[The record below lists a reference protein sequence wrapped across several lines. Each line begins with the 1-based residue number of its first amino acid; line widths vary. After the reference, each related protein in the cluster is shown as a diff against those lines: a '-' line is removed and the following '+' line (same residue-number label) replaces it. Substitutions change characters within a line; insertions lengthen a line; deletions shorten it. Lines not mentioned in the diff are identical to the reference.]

1 MIIRHLAFAANFY
14 LSGFPVNQDP
24 GPAQAVFVQP
34 TTRLFLCGRLAPTH
48 MAIQPE
54 VPQDDAATRTAV
66 ATPRLSLKDWF
77 RCATIVLIALNMLM
91 FLMMVLQGV
100 SVFNPTADNV
110 LRWGADYGPLTLH
123 GQWWRMLVSTFLHF
137 GLIHL
142 LFNMFVLFN
151 IGLFL
156 EGLADRVPFVVL
168 YLVCGLGGSAASLA
182 WHPSIV
188 SAGASGAIFG
198 LYGALLGFLVRHRG
212 SIPAES
218 LASLRKG
225 ALTFLGYNLLYG
237 LRPGVDMAAHLG
249 GLATGF
255 VLGLFLIQPPST
267 SSSSSTSGDLTAS
280 GGVLTPASN
289 WRVPATVALGLALI
303 AVPMIALPKPD
314 DYLAEYKRLATM
326 EEKALALFNA
336 SLKQWQANQI
346 TTQQYADTLEKQIL
360 PPWRAEREAMEKLK
374 VSQDQAARKQL
385 LVEYLT
391 DREQGWQFTVDGL
404 RAHDADR
411 LRQGA
416 QKEADAETVAA
427 QVRGRSGPD

>member
-1 MIIRHLAFAANFY
+1 M
-14 LSGFPVNQDP
+14 
-24 GPAQAVFVQP
+24 
-34 TTRLFLCGRLAPTH
+34 T
-48 MAIQPE
+48 IQPE
-54 VPQDDAATRTAV
+54 VPQDGAATLTAL
-66 ATPRLSLKDWF
+66 ATPKLSLKDWF
-77 RCATIVLIALNMLM
+77 RCATIVLIALNVMM

-100 SVFNPTADNV
+100 AVFNPTADSV

-156 EGLADRVPFVVL
+156 EGLADRIPFVVL

-198 LYGALLGFLVRHRG
+198 LYGALLGFLIRHRG

-267 SSSSSTSGDLTAS
+267 SSSSSTSSDVTAS

-289 WRVPATVALGLALI
+289 WRVWVTVALGLALI

-326 EEKALALFNA
+326 EEKDLALFTA

-346 TTQQYADTLEKQIL
+346 TPQQYADILEKQIL
-360 PPWRAEREAMEKLK
+360 PPWRAERESMEKLK
-374 VSQDQAARKQL
+374 VSQDQAAMNRL

-411 LRQGA
+411 LRRGA
-416 QKEADAETVAA
+416 QKEADAEKVAA
-427 QVRGRSGPD
+427 QIRGRSGPD

>member
-1 MIIRHLAFAANFY
+1 
-14 LSGFPVNQDP
+14 
-24 GPAQAVFVQP
+24 
-34 TTRLFLCGRLAPTH
+34 

-54 VPQDDAATRTAV
+54 VPQDGTATRTAL
-66 ATPRLSLKDWF
+66 ATPKLSLKDWF
-77 RCATIVLIALNMLM
+77 RCATNILIALNVLM
-91 FLMMVLQGV
+91 FLMMVVQGV
-100 SVFNPTADNV
+100 SVFNPTADSV

-198 LYGALLGFLVRHRG
+198 LYGALLGFLIRHRG

-267 SSSSSTSGDLTAS
+267 SSSSSASSDLTAS

-289 WRVPATVALGLALI
+289 WRVPVTAALGLALI

-326 EEKALALFNA
+326 EEKDLALFNA

-346 TTQQYADTLEKQIL
+346 TPQQYADILEKQIL
-360 PPWRAEREAMEKLK
+360 PPWRAEREAIEKLK
-374 VSQDQAARKQL
+374 VSQDQAAMNRL

-391 DREQGWQFTVDGL
+391 DREQGWQFTVGGL

-411 LRQGA
+411 LRLGA
-416 QKEADAETVAA
+416 QKEADAEKMAA
-427 QVRGRSGPD
+427 QIRGRSGPD

>member
-1 MIIRHLAFAANFY
+1 ML
-14 LSGFPVNQDP
+14 V
-24 GPAQAVFVQP
+24 
-34 TTRLFLCGRLAPTH
+34 LFNIGLFSCGRLAAFH
-48 MAIQPE
+48 MTTQPE
-54 VPQDDAATRTAV
+54 ALQNDSATRTTP
-66 ATPRLSLKDWF
+66 ATPDTPRPSLKSSF
-77 RCATIVLIALNMLM
+77 QCATIVLIALNVLV

-100 SVFNPTADNV
+100 SVFNPTADSV

-123 GQWWRMLVSTFLHF
+123 GQWWRMVVSTFLHF

-142 LFNMFVLFN
+142 LFNMFVLFS
-151 IGLFL
+151 IGLFM
-156 EGLADRVPFVVL
+156 ESLAGRVPFFIL

-225 ALTFLGYNLLYG
+225 ALTFIGYNLLYG

-267 SSSSSTSGDLTAS
+267 ASSLSSSGELTAS
-280 GGVLTPASN
+280 GGGLAPDSN
-289 WRVPATVALGLALI
+289 WRVPVAVALGLALI

-326 EEKALALFNA
+326 EEKDIELFNA
-336 SLKQWQANQI
+336 SVKQWQANQI
-346 TTQQYADTLEKQIL
+346 TSQQYADILEKQIL
-360 PPWRAEREAMEKLK
+360 PQWRTEREAMERLK
-374 VSQDQAARKQL
+374 VSQDQAARKRL
-385 LVEYLT
+385 LVEYLA
-391 DREQGWQFTVDGL
+391 DREQGWQLTVDGL
-404 RAHDADR
+404 RAHDADK

-416 QKEADAETVAA
+416 RKEAEAERVAA
-427 QVRGRSGPD
+427 QLARR

>member
-1 MIIRHLAFAANFY
+1 ML
-14 LSGFPVNQDP
+14 V
-24 GPAQAVFVQP
+24 
-34 TTRLFLCGRLAPTH
+34 LFNIGLFSCGRLAAFH
-48 MAIQPE
+48 MATQPE
-54 VPQDDAATRTAV
+54 ALQNDSATRTTP
-66 ATPRLSLKDWF
+66 ATPDTPRPSLKSWF
-77 RCATIVLIALNMLM
+77 QCATIVLIALNVLV

-100 SVFNPTADNV
+100 SVFNPTADSV

-123 GQWWRMLVSTFLHF
+123 GQWWRMVVSTFLHF

-142 LFNMFVLFN
+142 LFNMFVLFS
-151 IGLFL
+151 IGLFM
-156 EGLADRVPFVVL
+156 ESLAGRVAFVVL

-225 ALTFLGYNLLYG
+225 ALTFIGYNLLYG

-267 SSSSSTSGDLTAS
+267 ASSLSSSGELTAS
-280 GGVLTPASN
+280 SGGLAPDSN
-289 WRVPATVALGLALI
+289 WRVPVAVALGLALI

-326 EEKALALFNA
+326 EEKDIELFNA
-336 SLKQWQANQI
+336 SVKQWQANEI
-346 TTQQYADTLEKQIL
+346 TDQQYADILEKQIL
-360 PPWRAEREAMEKLK
+360 PQWRSEREAMERLK
-374 VSQDQAARKQL
+374 VSQDQAARKRL
-385 LVEYLT
+385 LVEYLA
-391 DREQGWQFTVDGL
+391 DREQGWQLTVDGL
-404 RAHDADR
+404 RAHDADK

-416 QKEADAETVAA
+416 QKEAEAERVAA
-427 QVRGRSGPD
+427 QLARR

>member
-1 MIIRHLAFAANFY
+1 VLVLFNI
-14 LSGFPVNQDP
+14 G
-24 GPAQAVFVQP
+24 
-34 TTRLFLCGRLAPTH
+34 LFLCGRLAEFR
-48 MAIQPE
+48 MATQSD
-54 VPQDDAATRTAV
+54 VLQNGSATRITPA
-66 ATPRLSLKDWF
+66 APDTPRLALKDWF
-77 RCATIVLIALNMLM
+77 RCATIVLIASNVLV
-91 FLMMVLQGV
+91 FLVMVLQGV
-100 SVFNPTADNV
+100 SVFAPTADSV

-123 GQWWRMLVSTFLHF
+123 GQWWRMVVSTFLHF

-156 EGLADRVPFVVL
+156 ESLAGRVPFVVL

-182 WHPSIV
+182 SHPSIV

-225 ALTFLGYNLLYG
+225 ALTFIGFNLLYG

-255 VLGLFLIQPPST
+255 ALGLFLIQPPST
-267 SSSSSTSGDLTAS
+267 SNSSSSSGEPSS
-280 GGVLTPASN
+280 GELTPASN
-289 WRVPATVALGLALI
+289 WRVPAAVALGLALI

-326 EEKALALFNA
+326 EEKSVALFNV
-336 SLKQWQANQI
+336 SMKQWQANQI
-346 TTQQYADTLEKQIL
+346 TSQQYADILEKQVL
-360 PPWRAEREAMEKLK
+360 PQWRAEREAVEKLK
-374 VSQDQAARKQL
+374 VSQDQAARKRL
-385 LVEYLT
+385 LVEYLAK
-391 DREQGWQFTVDGL
+391 REQGWQLTIDGL
-404 RAHDADR
+404 RAHDSDK
-411 LRQGA
+411 LRRGER
-416 QKEADAETVAA
+416 KEAEAEKVAA
-427 QVRGRSGPD
+427 QLRGH

>member
-1 MIIRHLAFAANFY
+1 
-14 LSGFPVNQDP
+14 
-24 GPAQAVFVQP
+24 
-34 TTRLFLCGRLAPTH
+34 
-48 MAIQPE
+48 
-54 VPQDDAATRTAV
+54 
-66 ATPRLSLKDWF
+66 
-77 RCATIVLIALNMLM
+77 
-91 FLMMVLQGV
+91 
-100 SVFNPTADNV
+100 
-110 LRWGADYGPLTLH
+110 
-123 GQWWRMLVSTFLHF
+123 
-137 GLIHL
+137 
-142 LFNMFVLFN
+142 
-151 IGLFL
+151 
-156 EGLADRVPFVVL
+156 
-168 YLVCGLGGSAASLA
+168 
-182 WHPSIV
+182 
-188 SAGASGAIFG
+188 
-198 LYGALLGFLVRHRG
+198 
-212 SIPAES
+212 
-218 LASLRKG
+218 
-225 ALTFLGYNLLYG
+225 
-237 LRPGVDMAAHLG
+237 MAAHLG

>member
-1 MIIRHLAFAANFY
+1 M
-14 LSGFPVNQDP
+14 
-24 GPAQAVFVQP
+24 
-34 TTRLFLCGRLAPTH
+34 T
-48 MAIQPE
+48 IQPE
-54 VPQDDAATRTAV
+54 VPQDGAATRTAL
-66 ATPRLSLKDWF
+66 ATPKLSLKDWF
-77 RCATIVLIALNMLM
+77 RCATIVLIALNVMM

-100 SVFNPTADNV
+100 AVFNPTADSV

-156 EGLADRVPFVVL
+156 EGLADRIPFVVL

-198 LYGALLGFLVRHRG
+198 SYGALLGFLIRHRG

-267 SSSSSTSGDLTAS
+267 SSSSSTSSDLTAS

-289 WRVPATVALGLALI
+289 WRVSVTVALGLALI

-326 EEKALALFNA
+326 EEKDLALFNA

-346 TTQQYADTLEKQIL
+346 TPQQYADILEKQIL
-360 PPWRAEREAMEKLK
+360 PPWRAERESMEKLK
-374 VSQDQAARKQL
+374 VSQDQAAMNRL
-385 LVEYLT
+385 LVDYLT

-411 LRQGA
+411 LKRGA
-416 QKEADAETVAA
+416 QKEEDAEKVAA
-427 QVRGRSGPD
+427 QIRGRSGPD

>member
-1 MIIRHLAFAANFY
+1 M
-14 LSGFPVNQDP
+14 
-24 GPAQAVFVQP
+24 
-34 TTRLFLCGRLAPTH
+34 T
-48 MAIQPE
+48 IQPE
-54 VPQDDAATRTAV
+54 VPQDGAATLTAL
-66 ATPRLSLKDWF
+66 ATPKLSLKDWF
-77 RCATIVLIALNMLM
+77 RCATIVLIALNVMM

-100 SVFNPTADNV
+100 AVFNPTAASV

-156 EGLADRVPFVVL
+156 EGLADRIPFVVL

-198 LYGALLGFLVRHRG
+198 LYGALLGFLIRHRG

-289 WRVPATVALGLALI
+289 WRVSVAVALGLALI

-326 EEKALALFNA
+326 EEKDLALFTA

-346 TTQQYADTLEKQIL
+346 TPQQYADILEKQIL
-360 PPWRAEREAMEKLK
+360 PPWRAERESMEKLK
-374 VSQDQAARKQL
+374 VSQDQAAMNRL

-411 LRQGA
+411 LRRGA
-416 QKEADAETVAA
+416 QKEADAEKVAA
-427 QVRGRSGPD
+427 QIRGRSGPD

>member
-1 MIIRHLAFAANFY
+1 MLVLFNI
-14 LSGFPVNQDP
+14 
-24 GPAQAVFVQP
+24 
-34 TTRLFLCGRLAPTH
+34 RLFSCVRLAAFH
-48 MAIQPE
+48 MATQPE
-54 VPQDDAATRTAV
+54 ALQNDSATRTTP
-66 ATPRLSLKDWF
+66 ATPDTPRPSLKSWF
-77 RCATIVLIALNMLM
+77 QCATIVLIALNVLV

-100 SVFNPTADNV
+100 SVFNPTADSV

-123 GQWWRMLVSTFLHF
+123 GQWWRMVVSTFLHF

-142 LFNMFVLFN
+142 LFNMFVLFS
-151 IGLFL
+151 IGLFM
-156 EGLADRVPFVVL
+156 ESLAGRVPFVVL

-225 ALTFLGYNLLYG
+225 ALTFIGYNLLYG

-267 SSSSSTSGDLTAS
+267 ASSLSSSGELTAS
-280 GGVLTPASN
+280 GGGLAPDSN
-289 WRVPATVALGLALI
+289 WRVPVAVALGLALI

-326 EEKALALFNA
+326 EEKDIELFNA
-336 SLKQWQANQI
+336 SVKQWQANQI
-346 TTQQYADTLEKQIL
+346 TSQQYADILEKQIL
-360 PPWRAEREAMEKLK
+360 PQWRTEREAMERLK
-374 VSQDQAARKQL
+374 VSQDQAARNRL
-385 LVEYLT
+385 LVEYLA
-391 DREQGWQFTVDGL
+391 DREQGWQLTVDGL
-404 RAHDADR
+404 RAHDADK
-411 LRQGA
+411 LTQGA
-416 QKEADAETVAA
+416 RKEAEAERVAA
-427 QVRGRSGPD
+427 QLARR

>member
-1 MIIRHLAFAANFY
+1 
-14 LSGFPVNQDP
+14 
-24 GPAQAVFVQP
+24 
-34 TTRLFLCGRLAPTH
+34 
-48 MAIQPE
+48 MATQPE
-54 VPQDDAATRTAV
+54 VLQKDSATRTS
-66 ATPRLSLKDWF
+66 PDLKDWF
-77 RCATIVLIALNMLM
+77 RCATVVLIAVNVLV

-100 SVFNPTADNV
+100 PVFNPTADSV

-123 GQWWRMLVSTFLHF
+123 GQWWRMVVSTFLHF

-156 EGLADRVPFVVL
+156 ESLAGRVPFVAL

-218 LASLRKG
+218 LTSLRKG
-225 ALTFLGYNLLYG
+225 ALTFIGYNLLYG

-255 VLGLFLIQPPST
+255 VLGLFLIRPPSI
-267 SSSSSTSGDLTAS
+267 SSSSSGSGELTAS
-280 GGVLTPASN
+280 GGELTPGSN
-289 WRVPATVALGLALI
+289 WRVPVVVALGLSLI
-303 AVPMIALPKPD
+303 AVPMILLPKPD
-314 DYLAEYKRLATM
+314 DHLAEYKRIATM
-326 EEKALALFNA
+326 EKDDIELFN
-336 SLKQWQANQI
+336 SSSKQWQANQI
-346 TTQQYADTLEKQIL
+346 TNEQYADILEKQIL
-360 PPWRAEREAMEKLK
+360 PQWHNEREAVEKLR
-374 VSQDQAARKQL
+374 VSQDQAARNRL

-391 DREQGWQFTVDGL
+391 DREQGWQLTVDGL
-404 RAHDADR
+404 RAHDADK
-411 LRQGA
+411 LRRGA
-416 QKEADAETVAA
+416 QKEAEAA
-427 QVRGRSGPD
+427 QLRGPLNKQGGRSGSVNSR

>member
-1 MIIRHLAFAANFY
+1 M
-14 LSGFPVNQDP
+14 
-24 GPAQAVFVQP
+24 
-34 TTRLFLCGRLAPTH
+34 T
-48 MAIQPE
+48 IQPE
-54 VPQDDAATRTAV
+54 VPQDGAATRTAL
-66 ATPRLSLKDWF
+66 ATPKLSLKDWF
-77 RCATIVLIALNMLM
+77 RCATIVLIALNVMM

-100 SVFNPTADNV
+100 AVFNPTADSV

-156 EGLADRVPFVVL
+156 EGLADRIPFVVL

-188 SAGASGAIFG
+188 SAGASGAVFG
-198 LYGALLGFLVRHRG
+198 LYGALLGFLIRHRG

-237 LRPGVDMAAHLG
+237 LRPGVDMAAHFG

-267 SSSSSTSGDLTAS
+267 FGSSSTSSDLTAS

-289 WRVPATVALGLALI
+289 WRVSVTVALGLALI

-326 EEKALALFNA
+326 EEKDLALFNA

-346 TTQQYADTLEKQIL
+346 TPQQYADILEKQIL
-360 PPWRAEREAMEKLK
+360 PPWRAERESMEKLK
-374 VSQDQAARKQL
+374 VSQDQAAMNRL

-411 LRQGA
+411 VRRGE
-416 QKEADAETVAA
+416 QKEADAEKVVA
-427 QVRGRSGPD
+427 QIRGRFGPD